1 MALYMLMGKYSPE
14 ALKAIFE
21 TGDDREVAARRAVE
35 AAGGK
40 LLSFY
45 GMLGQDYHVVL
56 TSEMPGPAEY
66 VGTVATAALAG
77 TFVSWKTIPLYSAA
91 EMVKASAVVKKVRAA
106 YRPPAS

>member
-1 MALYMLMGKYSPE
+1 M
-14 ALKAIFE
+14 
-21 TGDDREVAARRAVE
+21 E

-40 LLSFY
+40 LIGFY

-56 TSEMPGPAEY
+56 VTEMPGPAEY

-77 TFVSWKTIPLYSAA
+77 TFTAWKTIPLYSSA
-91 EMVKASAVVKKVRAA
+91 ELVKAASVVKKVRAA